1 MTTKDKIIWMWDT
14 EYDKKQAEQL
24 EKRVKQKIIEEIE
37 KSYIKIVEKEI
48 KELEELL
55 KELSGE
61 KQQ

>member
-1 MTTKDKIIWMWDT
+1 MKVKKYILDKI
-14 EYDKKQAEQL
+14 
-24 EKRVKQKIIEEIE
+24 KRNKG
-37 KSYIKIVEKEI
+37 YIKIVEKEI